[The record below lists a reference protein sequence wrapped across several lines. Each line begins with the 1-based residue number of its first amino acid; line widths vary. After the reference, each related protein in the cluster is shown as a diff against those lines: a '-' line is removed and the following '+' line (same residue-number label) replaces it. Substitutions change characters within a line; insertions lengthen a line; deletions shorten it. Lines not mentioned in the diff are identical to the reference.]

1 MENLLKKKGYNFTFR
16 EFVNKVREVKAVE
29 LEVKNVK
36 KRDIKLTEI
45 QEEIKR
51 ILMDLNME
59 DLMYENFIKKLI

>member
-1 MENLLKKKGYNFTFR
+1 
-16 EFVNKVREVKAVE
+16 VREVKAVE

-51 ILMDLNME
+51 ILKDLNME
-59 DLMYENFIKKLI
+59 DLMYENFIKELI